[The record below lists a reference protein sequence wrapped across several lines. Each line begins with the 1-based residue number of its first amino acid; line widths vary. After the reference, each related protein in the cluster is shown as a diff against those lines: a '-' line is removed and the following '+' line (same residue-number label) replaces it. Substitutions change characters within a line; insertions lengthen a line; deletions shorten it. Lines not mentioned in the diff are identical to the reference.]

1 MGRDAGLNGFKILLT
16 TATVRI
22 ISNFQSL
29 STSTNKI
36 QIAINAMKSNSGIVG
51 RAIKTMGWSIVAYPK
66 VLALVGVLGN
76 TRKGFI
82 F

>member
-1 MGRDAGLNGFKILLT
+1 M
-16 TATVRI
+16 
-22 ISNFQSL
+22 
-29 STSTNKI
+29 I
-36 QIAINAMKSNSGIVG
+36 QIAINATKSISGIVT

-82 F
+82 LKLLVLQLAYGSLAPYSLAGAASILTVA